1 MEKQSITAL
10 MSCFGRAYHAE
21 NERHPVFRDTL
32 AKQLLTQAD
41 KKRRIERA
49 GWPAAE
55 NLTFVPADL
64 AADDLAQRLD
74 TAGFARGERAFF
86 SWLGVTYYLTEEAIG
101 RALDALAALCAPGS
115 LLAFDYPDEGFFTA
129 SERRVQCTVRMAAGG
144 EPMRSSFSRAA
155 LEELLA
161 AHGFRIREL
170 LTPADIQKNTID
182 AAGAEL
188 TAFEHVNYCLAARED

>member
-10 MSCFGRAYHAE
+10 MSCF
-21 NERHPVFRDTL
+21 
-32 AKQLLTQAD
+32 
-41 KKRRIERA
+41 
-49 GWPAAE
+49 
-55 NLTFVPADL
+55 
-64 AADDLAQRLD
+64 
-74 TAGFARGERAFF
+74 
-86 SWLGVTYYLTEEAIG
+86 G

-129 SERRVQCTVRMAAGG
+129 SGRRVQCTVRMAAGG

-182 AAGAEL
+182 AAGAEP
-188 TAFEHVNYCLAARED
+188 TAFEHVKYCLAARED

>member
-10 MSCFGRAYHAE
+10 MSCFGR
-21 NERHPVFRDTL
+21 T
-32 AKQLLTQAD
+32 
-41 KKRRIERA
+41 
-49 GWPAAE
+49 
-55 NLTFVPADL
+55 
-64 AADDLAQRLD
+64 
-74 TAGFARGERAFF
+74 
-86 SWLGVTYYLTEEAIG
+86 
-101 RALDALAALCAPGS
+101 LAALCAPGS

-161 AHGFRIREL
+161 AHGFCIREL
-170 LTPADIQKNTID
+170 LTPADIQKNTIH